1 MTHTTKQVAHVYQG
15 AQPHMVGDGFRVQN
29 LFPGGNKMIG
39 KQLSPF
45 FLLDYA
51 APHYFPPSETPRGV
65 EEHPHRGFETV
76 TIAYQGAL
84 EHRDSGGNSGK
95 IGPGDVQWMTAA
107 SGVVHEEK
115 HEHDFT
121 LNGGTLEMAQL
132 WVNLPKAH
140 KMDPPRYQS
149 IVDADIPVADL
160 GNGSF
165 ARIIAGNFES
175 VSGPAK
181 TFTPVNLFDIRLTAG
196 TETTLTLPNG
206 YNTGIVVLKGAVSIN
221 GTHKVKGVEIAVFEQ
236 KGETIT
242 IKAEEDSTLLVLNG
256 EPIQEPIF
264 AYGPFVMNTKEE
276 IIQAI
281 DDFNDG
287 KMGRLN

>member
-51 APHYFPPSETPRGV
+51 APHYFAPSETPRGV

-115 HEHDFT
+115 HESEFT
-121 LNGGTLEMAQL
+121 RNGGILEMAQL

-140 KMDPPRYQS
+140 KMDKPGYQS
-149 IVDADIPVADL
+149 IVNADIPVADL
-160 GNGSF
+160 GNGSY
-165 ARIIAGNFES
+165 ARVIAGNLDS
-175 VSGPAK
+175 VNGPAK
-181 TFTPVNLFDIRLTAG
+181 TFTPINLFDIRLTAG
-196 TETTLTLPNG
+196 TETTLTLPDG
-206 YNTGIVVLKGAVSIN
+206 FNTGIVVLKGAVTIN
-221 GTHKVKGVEIAVFEQ
+221 GTHAAKAVEIAVFEQ
-236 KGETIT
+236 AGETIT
-242 IKAEEDSTLLVLNG
+242 LKAEEDTTLLVLNG
-256 EPIQEPIF
+256 EPIRESIF
-264 AYGPFVMNTKEE
+264 AYGPFVMNNKEE
-276 IIQAI
+276 IITAI
-281 DDFNDG
+281 DDYNNG

>member
-1 MTHTTKQVAHVYQG
+1 MTAIKKVAHVYKG
-15 AQPHMVGDGFRVQN
+15 AAPHMVGDGFKVQN
-29 LFPGGNKMIG
+29 LFPNGNRMIG

-51 APHYFPPSETPRGV
+51 APSYFPPSDQPRGV

-84 EHRDSGGNSGK
+84 QHRDSGGNAGR

-115 HEHDFT
+115 HDEEFT
-121 LNGGTLEMAQL
+121 KTGGTLEMVQL

-140 KMDPPRYQS
+140 KMDQPRYQS
-149 IVDADIPVADL
+149 LLKEDIPVVRYED
-160 GNGSF
+160 GSYV
-165 ARIIAGNFES
+165 RVIAGEWE
-175 VSGPAK
+175 GQPGAAK
-181 TFTPVNLFDIRLTAG
+181 TFTPLNLFDIQLKAG
-196 TETTLTLPNG
+196 KTIQLNLRDG
-206 YNTGIVVLKGAVSIN
+206 YNTGLVVMKGEVNIN
-221 GTHKVKGVEIAVFEQ
+221 DSHHANGVEIAVFEQ
-236 KGETIT
+236 AGETIT
-242 IKAEEDSTLLVLNG
+242 ITAVQDASLLLLNG
-256 EPIQEPIF
+256 EPIQESIF

-276 IIQAI
+276 IVTAI
-281 DDFNDG
+281 DDFNNG

>member
-15 AQPHMVGDGFRVQN
+15 AQPHMVGDGFKVQN

-51 APHYFPPSETPRGV
+51 APHYFLPSETPRGV

-115 HEHDFT
+115 HEAEFT
-121 LNGGTLEMAQL
+121 RNGGVLEMAQL

-140 KMDPPRYQS
+140 KMDAPGYQS
-149 IVDADIPVADL
+149 ILNADIPVADL
-160 GNGSF
+160 GNGSY
-165 ARIIAGNFES
+165 ARVIAGDLS
-175 VSGPAK
+175 GVKGPAK

-196 TETTLTLPNG
+196 TETVLTLPDG

-221 GTHKVKGVEIAVFEQ
+221 GTHKAKAVEIAVFEQ

-242 IKAEEDSTLLVLNG
+242 VKAEEDSTLLVLNG
-256 EPIQEPIF
+256 EPIQESIF

-281 DDFNDG
+281 DDYNNG

>member
-1 MTHTTKQVAHVYQG
+1 MTTIKKVAHVYKG
-15 AQPHMVGDGFRVQN
+15 AAPHMVGDGFKVQN
-29 LFPGGNKMIG
+29 LFPNGNRMIG

-51 APHYFPPSETPRGV
+51 APSYFPPSDQPRGV

-84 EHRDSGGNSGK
+84 QHRDSGGNAGR

-115 HEHDFT
+115 HDEEFT
-121 LNGGTLEMAQL
+121 KTGGTLEMVQL

-140 KMDPPRYQS
+140 KMDQPRYQS
-149 IVDADIPVADL
+149 LLKEDIPVVRYED
-160 GNGSF
+160 GSYV
-165 ARIIAGNFES
+165 RVIAGEWE
-175 VSGPAK
+175 GQPGAAK
-181 TFTPVNLFDIRLTAG
+181 TFTPLNLFDIQLKAG
-196 TETTLTLPNG
+196 KTIQLNLRDG
-206 YNTGIVVLKGAVSIN
+206 DNTGLVVMKGEVNIN
-221 GTHKVKGVEIAVFEQ
+221 DSHHANGVEIAVFEQ
-236 KGETIT
+236 AGETIT
-242 IKAEEDSTLLVLNG
+242 ITAVQDASLLLLNG
-256 EPIQEPIF
+256 EPIQESIF

-276 IIQAI
+276 IVTAI
-281 DDFNDG
+281 DDFNNG

>member
-1 MTHTTKQVAHVYQG
+1 MTTIKKVAHVYKG
-15 AQPHMVGDGFRVQN
+15 AAPHMVGDGFKVQN
-29 LFPGGNKMIG
+29 LFPNGNRMIG

-51 APHYFPPSETPRGV
+51 APSYFPPSDQPRGV

-84 EHRDSGGNSGK
+84 QHRDSGGNAGR

-115 HEHDFT
+115 HDEEFT
-121 LNGGTLEMAQL
+121 KTGGTLEMVQL

-140 KMDPPRYQS
+140 KMDQPRYQS
-149 IVDADIPVADL
+149 LLKEDIPVVRYED
-160 GNGSF
+160 GSYV
-165 ARIIAGNFES
+165 RVIAGEWE
-175 VSGPAK
+175 GQPGAAK
-181 TFTPVNLFDIRLTAG
+181 TFTPLNLFDIQLKAG
-196 TETTLTLPNG
+196 KTIQLHLKDG
-206 YNTGIVVLKGAVSIN
+206 YNTGLVVMKGEVNIN
-221 GTHKVKGVEIAVFEQ
+221 DSHHANGVEIAVFEQ
-236 KGETIT
+236 AGETIT
-242 IKAEEDSTLLVLNG
+242 ITAVQDASLLLLNG
-256 EPIQEPIF
+256 EPIQESIF

-276 IIQAI
+276 IVTAI
-281 DDFNDG
+281 DDFNNG

>member
-1 MTHTTKQVAHVYQG
+1 MTTTTKQVAHIYEG

-29 LFPGGNKMIG
+29 LFPNGNRMIG

-51 APHYFPPSETPRGV
+51 APHYFSPSETPRGV

-76 TIAYQGAL
+76 TIAYQGSL

-95 IGPGDVQWMTAA
+95 IGPGDVQWMTAG
-107 SGVVHEEK
+107 SGLVHEEK
-115 HEHDFT
+115 HAHDFT

-140 KMDPPRYQS
+140 KMDAPRYQE
-149 IVDADIPVADL
+149 ILHENIPVIDL
-160 GNGSF
+160 GNGSY
-165 ARIIAGNFES
+165 ARIIAGDFN
-175 VSGPAK
+175 GQKGAAK

-196 TETTLTLPNG
+196 TETALHLPDG
-206 YNTGIVVLKGAVSIN
+206 YNTGIVVLKGEISIN
-221 GTHKVKGVEIAVFEQ
+221 GTHHAKGVEIAVFEQ
-236 KGETIT
+236 KGDVIT
-242 IKAEEDSTLLVLNG
+242 VKATTDATLLVLNG
-256 EPIQEPIF
+256 EPIQESIF

-281 DDFNDG
+281 DDYNNG